1 MTLRVVLM
9 LFNSIDFLL
18 FFPLVTVGYF
28 ALPQTWRWLWLLFA
42 SCYFYMVLIPIYI
55 LILVWTILIDY
66 SAGILIETTVGRARR
81 VWLAA
86 SIAANVGVLFFFKYV
101 NFFNDSLSTVAT
113 ALHWNYQLRT
123 LAIILPVGLSFHT
136 FQAMSYTIEVY
147 RRNQRAERHL
157 GLYALYVMFY
167 PQLVAGPIE
176 RPQNLLPQLHTAHHF
191 DADRV
196 ARGCL
201 RMLWGFFKKV
211 AVADRLAVM
220 VNAIYNDPIAYT
232 GFPIVLATLFF
243 TFQIYC
249 DFSGYS
255 DIAIGSAEV
264 MGIRLMANFDRPYF
278 SQSIAEFW
286 RRWHISLS
294 TWFRDYVYIPLG
306 GSRVRPSRRYAN
318 LFTVFVISGLWHGA
332 NWTFLIWGAIHGAYI
347 TTGSATQKFRRC
359 ALESLHVEA
368 NSRVVGGVRVAM
380 TFTLVVIAWV
390 FFRARTVGEG
400 LYAMSQLLRWPGH
413 FLQSCRNTGWLAT
426 IRALPLSIYAAG
438 MPRRDVAIGV
448 VGICLLLCAEWLKGR
463 GFATW
468 LFARPFWVR
477 WPIYSAVLWWIL
489 LTQKSSSQFIYFQF

>member
-1 MTLRVVLM
+1 VALCVVLM

-28 ALPQTWRWLWLLFA
+28 LLPQRWRWLWLLLA

-55 LILVWTILIDY
+55 LILAWTILIDY
-66 SAGILIETTVGRARR
+66 SAGILIDTTNGRARR

-101 NFFNDSLSTVAT
+101 NFFNASVSAVAE
-113 ALHWNYQLRT
+113 AVHWNYELRT

-147 RRNQRAERHL
+147 RQNQRAERHL

-176 RPQNLLPQLHTAHHF
+176 RPQNLLPQLRSAHHF

-196 ARGCL
+196 MDGCL

-220 VNAIYNDPIAYT
+220 VNPVYNHPTAYT
-232 GFPIVLATLFF
+232 GFPIVMATLFF

-255 DIAIGSAEV
+255 DIAIGSARV

-278 SQSIAEFW
+278 SKSIAEFW

-306 GSRVRPSRRYAN
+306 GSRVGSPRRYAN
-318 LFTVFVISGLWHGA
+318 LFAVFVISGLWHGA

-347 TTGSATQKFRRC
+347 AIGSVTQRFRSA
-359 ALESLHVEA
+359 ALESLHVA
-368 NSRVVGGVRVAM
+368 PNSMMVNSVRVAM

-400 LYAMSQLLRWPGH
+400 IYATRELLTWPLH
-413 FLQSCRNTGWLAT
+413 FLESCLNTGWMAT
-426 IRALPLSIYAAG
+426 LRALPLSIYAAG

-448 VGICLLLCAEWLKGR
+448 AGICLLLFAEWLKGR

-468 LFARPFWVR
+468 LLAQPFWMR